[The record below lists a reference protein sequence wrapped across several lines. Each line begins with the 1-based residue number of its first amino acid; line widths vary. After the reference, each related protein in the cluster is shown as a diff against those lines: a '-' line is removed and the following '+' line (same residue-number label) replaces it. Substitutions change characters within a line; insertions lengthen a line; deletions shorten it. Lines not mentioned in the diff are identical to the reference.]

1 MAGGRQGTPPMNQAM
16 DRAQRRQTDTS
27 PLPISVRLA
36 VPPDRR
42 AVLDFA
48 SRTWDGWDYIPQV
61 WEAWL
66 ADGDGVL
73 LVATPQPAQG
83 PGRALDRYGRPLDPS
98 RPIALARVTLLAE
111 GEAWLEGLR
120 VEPGVRRR
128 GVATTFQAAMLEWA
142 RAQHA
147 TVARYATGADNLG
160 SHRLAAHHGFVQL
173 PSWRTYEPF
182 DPGEVGDVAESDPV
196 AEAGVAEDEPAS
208 VAARGVHAAATD
220 ARAADGPPSESLD
233 DAVAGGGATAPDGPD
248 DIDGRDPERAR
259 IVGLLAVSGMR
270 LDPAATVPD
279 VNRWWRRVTAD
290 PTVAAGGRLYE
301 GRPWSF
307 QELTADRF
315 RAHVA
320 HGEVLVR
327 ERASGAPAG
336 WGLVILSLAPGFVAD
351 GRLRTAIAA
360 GDGGAVLEIAAEVE
374 RLAGRPLRLRLP
386 DPGPPLL
393 RGHEDEFARAGRVA
407 AEGAL
412 HLFGRPLDPGD
423 TYAVPGPLG
432 TLVFGDPPRRMAWPA
447 S

>member
-1 MAGGRQGTPPMNQAM
+1 MSQAIDRPHPPVSGAP
-16 DRAQRRQTDTS
+16 
-27 PLPISVRLA
+27 PLAISVRLA
-36 VPPDRR
+36 TSADRP

-48 SRTWDGWDYIPQV
+48 SRTWDGWDYIPLV
-61 WEAWL
+61 WDPWL
-66 ADGDGVL
+66 AGRDGVL
-73 LVATPQPAQG
+73 LVATSQPAPG
-83 PGRALDRYGRPLDPS
+83 PGRALDRFGRPLDPG

-128 GVATTFQAAMLEWA
+128 GVATTFQAALLEWA
-142 RAQHA
+142 RAQGA
-147 TVARYATGADNLG
+147 TVVRYATGADNIG
-160 SHRLAAHHGFVQL
+160 SHRLASHHGFEAL

-182 DPGEVGDVAESDPV
+182 DPGDVGDAGESDPV
-196 AEAGVAEDEPAS
+196 GEAGVAEDEPAS
-208 VAARGVHAAATD
+208 GAARGVHAAATD
-220 ARAADGPPSESLD
+220 ARAADGPPSESAD

-248 DIDGRDPERAR
+248 DSDGRNPERAR

-270 LDPAATVPD
+270 LDPAATEPD
-279 VNRWWRRVTAD
+279 VNRWWRRLTAD
-290 PTVAAGGRLYE
+290 PTVAAGGGLYE
-301 GRPWSF
+301 GRAWTF
-307 QELTADRF
+307 QELTRDRF
-315 RAHVA
+315 GTHVA
-320 HGEVLVR
+320 RGEVLIL
-327 ERASGAPAG
+327 ERGPDTSEG
-336 WGLVILSLAPGFVAD
+336 WGVAILSLGPGFVAD
-351 GRLRTAIAA
+351 GRLRTAVVA

-393 RGHEDEFARAGRVA
+393 RGHEDGFARAGRVA

-423 TYAVPGPLG
+423 KYAVPGPPG